1 MNLRSDRRTFI
12 KSAAVGMVGLSLPGL
27 AEKVFAQAATDAG
40 TLKLSDDLFV
50 LRQPGEANVLAQID
64 AKGVLLVD
72 GGSARGSDALLK
84 AVSGLPGAGP
94 VHTLFNTHWH
104 PEQTGSNERLGKAGV
119 TIIAHENTRLWLG
132 QNVTWP
138 WNGQHFA
145 KLPKVAQ
152 PNKTFYTTVK
162 LESDVRYGYISD
174 AAHTDGDLYVYFPK
188 QNVLAAGGAVSGQ
201 GWPVVDWWTGGWIGG
216 IVGGLQR
223 LQTVANA
230 DTRIVPADGSVLS
243 LADLRSQ
250 VDMYGKIYD
259 TLSQMMNKGRG
270 PTEAVAAQ
278 PAKEFEAKMGNSD
291 EFIRRS
297 FESLW
302 GYLSPDA

>member
-1 MNLRSDRRTFI
+1 MKLRSDRRTFI
-12 KSAAVGMVGLSLPGL
+12 KSAAVGIVGLSLPGGL
-27 AEKVFAQAATDAG
+27 FAQTATDSG
-40 TLKLSDDLFV
+40 TLKLSDDLFI

-72 GGSARGSDALLK
+72 GGSAKGSDALLK
-84 AVSGLPGAGP
+84 AVAGLPGAGP
-94 VHTLFNTHWH
+94 VHTLVNTHWH
-104 PEQTGSNERLGKAGV
+104 SEQTGSNERLGKAGV

-132 QNVTWP
+132 QNVIWP
-138 WNGQHFA
+138 WNGRRFA

-152 PNKTFYTTVK
+152 PNKTFYTTGK
-162 LESDVRYGYISD
+162 LDSDVRYGYISD

-188 QNVLAAGGAVSGQ
+188 QNVLAVGGAVSGQ

-230 DTRIVPADGSVLS
+230 DTRIVPADGPVLS
-243 LADLRSQ
+243 LADLKTQ
-250 VDMYGKIYD
+250 VEMYGKIYD

>member
-1 MNLRSDRRTFI
+1 MKLRSDRRTFI
-12 KSAAVGMVGLSLPGL
+12 KSAAVGIVGLSLPGGL
-27 AEKVFAQAATDAG
+27 FAQTATDSG
-40 TLKLSDDLFV
+40 TLKLSDDLFI

-72 GGSARGSDALLK
+72 GGSAKGSDALLK
-84 AVSGLPGAGP
+84 AVAGLPGTGP
-94 VHTLFNTHWH
+94 VHTLVNTHWH
-104 PEQTGSNERLGKAGV
+104 SEQTGSNERLGKAGV

-138 WNGQHFA
+138 WNGRRFA

-152 PNKTFYTTVK
+152 PNKTFYTTGK
-162 LESDVRYGYISD
+162 LDSDVRYGYISD

-188 QNVLAAGGAVSGQ
+188 QNVLAVGGAVSGQ

-230 DTRIVPADGSVLS
+230 DTRIVPADGPVLS
-243 LADLRSQ
+243 LADLKTQ
-250 VDMYGKIYD
+250 VEMYGKIYD